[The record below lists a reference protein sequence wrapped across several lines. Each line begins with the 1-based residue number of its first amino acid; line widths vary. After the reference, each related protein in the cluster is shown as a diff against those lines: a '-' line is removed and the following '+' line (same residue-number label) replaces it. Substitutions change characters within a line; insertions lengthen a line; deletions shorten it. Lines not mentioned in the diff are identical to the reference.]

1 MHGCISSVNKYLNV
15 YLVHFHAFK
24 HAYTTEITH
33 GKKTLK
39 LTIEQGLQKVMK
51 WNKQHVYKI
60 LVQYLHERKFQ
71 KRSTDIKPW
80 M

>member
-51 WNKQHVYKI
+51 
-60 LVQYLHERKFQ
+60 
-71 KRSTDIKPW
+71 
-80 M
+80 